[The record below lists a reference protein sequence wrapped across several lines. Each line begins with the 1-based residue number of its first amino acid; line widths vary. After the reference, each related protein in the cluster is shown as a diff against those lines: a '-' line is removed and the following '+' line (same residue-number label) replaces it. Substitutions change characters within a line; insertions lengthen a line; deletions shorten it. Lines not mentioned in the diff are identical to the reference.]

1 MIGKMLYLMRQRK
14 HLSQDE
20 LADILGIAR
29 NTISQYE
36 TGKIQPT
43 FEMVQK
49 IAQACDFAICF
60 ENGNTGDQFQPID
73 VLNDED

>member
-29 NTISQYE
+29 NKQNT
-36 TGKIQPT
+36 KIIYT
-43 FEMVQK
+43 KHNHFS
-49 IAQACDFAICF
+49 I
-60 ENGNTGDQFQPID
+60 
-73 VLNDED
+73 